1 MLQLRGIPLL
11 LMLVAG
17 LAAPGFALAAPP
29 ANDDFAA
36 AEELTGRVDFAEGT
50 NAEATKEE
58 PTEPDHAGNV
68 GGASIW
74 FRWTAPADGQ
84 ATVST
89 CGSGFNTLLA
99 VYIGDQLPPP
109 PLTGVAE
116 NNDSCGQQ
124 SEVTFGATAGTTYR
138 IAVDGFDGDRGNVFL
153 LLSLAPPNDAFADAQ
168 AVSGDTGT
176 VTGTTIGASM
186 EDGEPPHLGV
196 GWNSAWFEWT
206 APSSGW
212 ALFETCG
219 SPFDTVLAVY
229 TGSGVNA
236 LSTVTGNDD
245 GCGLAS
251 RASFEASAGT
261 VYRIAVAG
269 YDGET
274 GDFTLGWN
282 RNPAPTLIESPRI
295 TGTARDGETLTAAD
309 GVWAGPG
316 PITYAYAWGRCDRSF
331 EDCDFIDGATER
343 TFTIRS
349 ADVGYRLWVRVTAS
363 NTGGSAEAFSS
374 ETGLVVARAPN
385 NVLLP
390 AVDGEAR
397 LGSILVARPGS
408 WLGTAP
414 ISYTYQWQA
423 CDATLTNCWN
433 ISGQTG
439 QVMRVTSLDVGDFL
453 RVVVTAT
460 NVAGSAS
467 AASSGTD
474 IARPPPP
481 RPRRCVVP
489 RLRGKSVA
497 QARKMLRA
505 RRCALGRVTRAYS
518 ARVRRGRI
526 IRQSRR
532 PTARL
537 RRGTRVHV
545 VVSRGQRR

>member
-1 MLQLRGIPLL
+1 MFQLRGIPLL

-17 LAAPGFALAAPP
+17 LAVPSAALAAPP
-29 ANDDFAA
+29 ANDNFAA

-58 PTEPDHAGNV
+58 PTEPDHADNA

-74 FRWTAPADGQ
+74 YRWTAPADGQ

-89 CGSGFNTLLA
+89 CGSMLNTLLG

-109 PLTGVAE
+109 PLTEVAA
-116 NNDSCGQQ
+116 NDNSCGQQ

-138 IAVDGFDGDRGNVFL
+138 IAVDGFDGDTGDVFL

-176 VTGTTIGASM
+176 VTGTTIGASI
-186 EDGEPPHLGV
+186 EDGEPPHFGV

-229 TGSGVNA
+229 TGSGMNA
-236 LSTVTGNDD
+236 LSTVAGNDD

-282 RNPAPTLIESPRI
+282 RNPAPTLIDTPRI
-295 TGTARDGETLTAAD
+295 TGTARDGETLTAAE

-331 EDCDFIDGATER
+331 EDCDLIAGATAR

-349 ADVGYRLWVRVTAS
+349 VDVGYRLWVRVTAS
-363 NTGGSAEAFSS
+363 NTGGSAEAFST

-390 AVDGEAR
+390 AVDGQAR
-397 LGSILVARPGS
+397 LGSILVASPGS

-474 IARPPPP
+474 IVPPPP
-481 RPRRCVVP
+481 PARCVVP
-489 RLRGKSVA
+489 NVRGKTVA
-497 QARKMLRA
+497 QARRMLRA

-518 ARVRRGRI
+518 ARIRRGKI
-526 IRQSRR
+526 IRQNRR
-532 PTARL
+532 PAARL
-537 RRGTRVHV
+537 PRGTRVNV
-545 VVSRGQRR
+545 VVSRGRRR